1 MEFSFSLN
9 SRSPAEAALWR
20 GEGSS
25 GFVTGAVLARHPAL
39 QVPLHHAGWQA
50 PWWLREPVSDL
61 RQTAQGVFARPLPA
75 LPAGDLEGRALPVWY
90 KAAVPCEGMYA
101 GGVTICGAG
110 GEALVFV
117 GRRRLAWR
125 GFLDAGQVERI
136 SFTVDVVPLISEGDS
151 APDLNLSVDVSV
163 VGAGLQGLT
172 LSPAPAGTRRVFL
185 LGDST
190 VTDQSAAIPYAPGT
204 SYAGWGE
211 MLPWFL
217 PPGYCVS
224 NHAHSGLTTES
235 FTAEGHWA
243 LAEERLRPGDLVLM
257 QFGHND
263 QKLPHLDAWGGYT
276 KRLRAYL
283 DAVRAKG
290 AQPVLVTPL
299 ARNSWTPAGLYNDLL
314 ADYAQAVQRLGQ
326 QTHTRVIDL
335 HGSTMEQITRAGRED
350 SKRWFYPGD
359 YTHAND
365 FGAFAAA
372 AFVAQA
378 LSPAL
383 DAPAC
388 KRAPWPPAGPRTPLA
403 PPAGMTPPEADPYAA
418 FAQDGPLTRG
428 DTAQLVV
435 AALHL
440 FPVNGYRSPFADVV
454 GESPLGTAVQCAV
467 QAGLLPAR
475 WAADGCLHPAAP
487 VTLGEFLA
495 VLLPGYAIRCPLP
508 AGPDALAQA
517 QAAGLLPSGL
527 PRDPAAGLRRSQA
540 VEICRRV
547 RI

>member
-1 MEFSFSLN
+1 M
-9 SRSPAEAALWR
+9 
-20 GEGSS
+20 
-25 GFVTGAVLARHPAL
+25 
-39 QVPLHHAGWQA
+39 
-50 PWWLREPVSDL
+50 
-61 RQTAQGVFARPLPA
+61 
-75 LPAGDLEGRALPVWY
+75 
-90 KAAVPCEGMYA
+90 
-101 GGVTICGAG
+101 
-110 GEALVFV
+110 FV
-117 GRRRLAWR
+117 GRRRLVWR
-125 GFLDAGQVERI
+125 GVLDAGQTAHLPVA
-136 SFTVDVVPLISEGDS
+136 VDVVPLISEGDS
-151 APDLNLSVDVSV
+151 APYLNLSVDVSV
-163 VGAGLQGLT
+163 VGAGLQTLT
-172 LSPAPAGTRRVFL
+172 LSPAPQSTRRVFL

-263 QKLPHLDAWGGYT
+263 QKLPHLDAKGGYT
-276 KRLRAYL
+276 VRLRAYL

-290 AQPVLVTPL
+290 ALPVLVTPL
-299 ARNSWTPAGLYNDLL
+299 ARNSWTSAGLYNDLL
-314 ADYAQAVQRLGQ
+314 ADYAAAVQRLGP
-326 QTHTRVIDL
+326 QTHTTVLDL
-335 HGSTMEQITRAGRED
+335 RQFTMEQIVRAGRED

-359 YTHAND
+359 YTHTND

-372 AFVAQA
+372 AFVAEA
-378 LSPAL
+378 LTPAL
-383 DAPAC
+383 ATPAC
-388 KRAPWPPAGPRTPLA
+388 QRASWPPAGPRTPLA
-403 PPAGMTPPEADPYAA
+403 PPAGMAPPEADPYAA
-418 FAQDGPLTRG
+418 FAGDAPLTRG
-428 DTAQLVV
+428 DTARLVV

-467 QAGLLPAR
+467 QADLLPAR
-475 WAADGCLHPAAP
+475 WATDGCLHPAAP

-508 AGPDALAQA
+508 AGPDPLAQA
-517 QAAGLLPSGL
+517 RAAGLLPDAL
-527 PRDPAAGLRRSQA
+527 PRDPAAPLRRSQA